1 MPINGKEQT
10 HWFSFNFYDKII
22 PKKNNYQIKR
32 STLTGRSF
40 IGPTK
45 EQKDNALMI
54 AYESKRATIYEGPPP
69 TAVKT
74 KIKELVGSLRCE
86 IFYSGKGDL
95 DNISTTILDSL
106 QLSGKIQNDRHID
119 ELVIQRRK
127 VKRDE
132 PYKYRTQVIV
142 STILHIGQTV
152 DKN

>member
-1 MPINGKEQT
+1 MPINGKEQIL
-10 HWFSFNFYDKII
+10 WFGFNFYDKII

-32 STLTGRSF
+32 STLTGKSF

-45 EQKDNALMI
+45 EQKQSALMI
-54 AYESKRATIYEGPPP
+54 AYEARRATIYEGPEP

-74 KIKELVGSLRCE
+74 KLKELVGSLRCE
-86 IFYSGKGDL
+86 IYNSGKGYL

-119 ELVIQRRK
+119 ELVVQRRK

-132 PYKYRTQVIV
+132 PYKYRTQVII
-142 STILHIGQTV
+142 STILHTG
-152 DKN
+152 